1 MEVVM
6 EQQMMQRMFSMY
18 VKLDAKIYIY
28 VDNVWMLVDMRN
40 MYDIDSYAR
49 GKLWW
54 NDIINCN
61 SMQSDMKQMDIKA
74 LSGFQIIMDN
84 S

>member
-1 MEVVM
+1 MQNLTSFAKTHKVFMEVVM

-49 GKLWW
+49 GKL
-54 NDIINCN
+54 
-61 SMQSDMKQMDIKA
+61 
-74 LSGFQIIMDN
+74 
-84 S
+84 